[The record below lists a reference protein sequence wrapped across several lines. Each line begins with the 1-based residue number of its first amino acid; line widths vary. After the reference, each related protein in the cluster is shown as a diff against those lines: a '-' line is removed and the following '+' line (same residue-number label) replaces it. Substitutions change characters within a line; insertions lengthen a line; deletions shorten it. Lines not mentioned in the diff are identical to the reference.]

1 MPSAT
6 ACFTSSATSFIFPFC
21 NFSEMSCK
29 IALIVCSLKVVLIQA
44 MPAACNAAR
53 TAPAV
58 PCIQMIMRGT
68 GASRLS
74 IVSKPLPGIRD
85 ESGRRR
91 RPGYT
96 LDPQHVSVGGQGV
109 EQRLGVGPDSFQ
121 CEAVGPRLRGIESD
135 REQAKRPFGQG
146 GKIRVSVMA
155 FHYGEVGFLRA
166 DIGAGCVPFLPQS

>member
-1 MPSAT
+1 MKMSFFLKRSPMMSMPGMRPSLRMVRGWMPSAT

-29 IALIVCSLKVVLIQA
+29 IALMVCSLKVVLIQA

-74 IVSKPLPGIRD
+74 IVSKPCP
-85 ESGRRR
+85 
-91 RPGYT
+91 
-96 LDPQHVSVGGQGV
+96 VS
-109 EQRLGVGPDSFQ
+109 ETNRTPS
-121 CEAVGPRLRGIESD
+121 AARIYP
-135 REQAKRPFGQG
+135 
-146 GKIRVSVMA
+146 
-155 FHYGEVGFLRA
+155 
-166 DIGAGCVPFLPQS
+166 